1 MNWDLAHIIYALGAV
16 TVVLAMLFRKGVIIP
31 SLVTTFLLGWA
42 YKGGF
47 GEGIIAGLAAIY
59 NANIMAAKELFGI
72 ILLIAFMVGM
82 LNALKELGADR
93 KMIAPV
99 QGIIVN
105 GHVAYWVLFIATAL
119 LSTAFW
125 PTPAIPLVAAVLIP
139 VAIRA
144 GLPPMGVA
152 IAVTFAGQGMALAA
166 DALMQVAPSLS
177 AKAAGAPQMT
187 EAVWSKSIVLTL
199 IVGGVASAVSYVK
212 IAKTIKKPVDMLD
225 EVKSLRVHDDTYFEE
240 GEAEAAATLEF
251 LPQKESGVIATFFAV
266 FTVVMFLLDI
276 VAMSVFNIKGGD
288 AGALIGGT
296 AAVIMLVAT
305 IAKHR
310 GEAFEEIG
318 ERLTEGFGFAI
329 KIMGSIIPIA
339 AFFFLGGQE
348 HSTEVFGNGAPGF
361 LFDIVDSIQAYIPH
375 NEFIAAFGVL
385 LVGILCGIDGSGF
398 AGLPITGALA
408 GALSHGTGIDTS
420 MLAAVGQ
427 MGSVWSGGGT
437 FIAWS
442 SLVAVAAF
450 VGVSPIELARRN
462 FLPVIIGLAIATV
475 IAVVIW

>member
-1 MNWDLAHIIYALGAV
+1 MDWDIAHIIYALGAI
-16 TVVLAMLFRKGVIIP
+16 TVVMAMLFRKGVIIP

-59 NANIMAAKELFGI
+59 NANIMAAKELFSI

-93 KMIAPV
+93 KMIAPI
-99 QGIIVN
+99 QRIMVN
-105 GHVAYWVLFIATAL
+105 GHAAYWILFIATAL

-125 PTPAIPLVAAVLIP
+125 PTPAVPLVAAVLIP
-139 VAIRA
+139 VALRV
-144 GLPPMGVA
+144 GLPPMGIA
-152 IAVTFAGQGMALAA
+152 IAITLAGQGMALSA
-166 DALMQVAPSLS
+166 DALMQVAPALS
-177 AKAAGAPQMT
+177 AKAAGMPQLS
-187 EAVWSKSIVLTL
+187 EAIWIKSIILTL
-199 IVGGVASAVSYVK
+199 IVGGVASIISYVR
-212 IAKTIKKPVDMLD
+212 IAKTIKKPKGQGQLD
-225 EVKSLRVHDDTYFEE
+225 ELDEKYFEE

-251 LPQKESGVIATFFAV
+251 MPQKESGVTATFFAI
-266 FTVVMFLLDI
+266 FTIVMFLLDI
-276 VAMSVFNIKGGD
+276 VAMSMFDIKGGD

-296 AAVIMLVAT
+296 AAIIMLVAT
-305 IAKHR
+305 IVRHR

-348 HSTEVFGNGAPGF
+348 HSTAVFGEGAPGF
-361 LFDIVDSIQAYIPH
+361 LFDIVEGMQAYIPS

-385 LVGILCGIDGSGF
+385 FVGIVCGIDGSGF

-427 MGSVWSGGGT
+427 MGSIWSGGGT

-442 SLVAVAAF
+442 SLIAVAAF
-450 VGVSPIELARRN
+450 VGVSPIELARKN
-462 FLPVIIGLAIATV
+462 FLPVMIGLILAT
-475 IAVVIW
+475 ILAVVIW

>member
-1 MNWDLAHIIYALGAV
+1 MDWDIAHIIYALGAI
-16 TVVLAMLFRKGVIIP
+16 TVVVAMLFRKGVIIP

-59 NANIMAAKELFGI
+59 NANIMAAKELFSI

-93 KMIAPV
+93 KMIAPI
-99 QGIIVN
+99 QRIMVN
-105 GHVAYWVLFIATAL
+105 GHAAYWILFIATAL

-125 PTPAIPLVAAVLIP
+125 PTPAVPLVAAVLIP
-139 VAIRA
+139 VALRV
-144 GLPPMGVA
+144 GLPPMGIA
-152 IAVTFAGQGMALAA
+152 IAITLAGQGMALSA
-166 DALMQVAPSLS
+166 DALMQVAPALS
-177 AKAAGAPQMT
+177 AKAAGMPQLS
-187 EAVWSKSIVLTL
+187 EAIWIKSIILTL
-199 IVGGVASAVSYVK
+199 IVGGVASIISYVR
-212 IAKTIKKPVDMLD
+212 IAKTIKKPKGQGQLD
-225 EVKSLRVHDDTYFEE
+225 ELDEKYFEE

-251 LPQKESGVIATFFAV
+251 MPQKESGVTATFFAI
-266 FTVVMFLLDI
+266 FTIVMFLLDI
-276 VAMSVFNIKGGD
+276 VAMSMFDIKGGD

-296 AAVIMLVAT
+296 AAIIMLVAT
-305 IAKHR
+305 IVRHR

-348 HSTEVFGNGAPGF
+348 HSTAVFGEGAPGF
-361 LFDIVDSIQAYIPH
+361 LFDIVEGMQAYIPS

-385 LVGILCGIDGSGF
+385 LVGIVCGIDGSGF

-427 MGSVWSGGGT
+427 MGSIWSGGGT

-442 SLVAVAAF
+442 SLIAVAAF
-450 VGVSPIELARRN
+450 IGVSPIELARKN
-462 FLPVIIGLAIATV
+462 FLPVMIGLILAT
-475 IAVVIW
+475 ILAVVIW

>member
-1 MNWDLAHIIYALGAV
+1 MDWDLAHIIYASGAV

-47 GEGIIAGLAAIY
+47 GEGIVAGLAAIY
-59 NANIMAAKELFGI
+59 NANIMAAKELFSI

-93 KMIAPV
+93 KMIAPI
-99 QGIIVN
+99 QGVIVN
-105 GHVAYWVLFIATAL
+105 GHMAYWILFGATAL
-119 LSTAFW
+119 LSTSFW

-139 VAIRA
+139 VALRV
-144 GLPPMGVA
+144 GLPPMGIA
-152 IAVTFAGQGMALAA
+152 IAVTLAGQGMALAA
-166 DALMQVAPSLS
+166 DALMQVAPALS
-177 AKAAGAPQMT
+177 AKAAGAPQIA
-187 EAVWSKSIVLTL
+187 EDVWMKSIVLTL
-199 IVGGVASAVSYVK
+199 VVGGVASVISYAR
-212 IAKTIKKPVDMLD
+212 IAKTIKKPVDTSEEQDNLNK
-225 EVKSLRVHDDTYFEE
+225 EYFGE

-251 LPQKESGVIATFFAV
+251 MPQKESGTIAAFFAI
-266 FTVVMFLLDI
+266 FTIVAFLLDI
-276 VAMSVFNIKGGD
+276 VAMSVFDIKGGD

-296 AAVIMLVAT
+296 AALIMLVAT
-305 IAKHR
+305 IARHK

-348 HSTEVFGNGAPGF
+348 HSVAVFGEGAPGF
-361 LFDIVDSIQAYIPH
+361 LFDIVDGIQAYIPS

-427 MGSVWSGGGT
+427 MGSIWSGGGT

-450 VGVSPIELARRN
+450 VGVSPIELARKN
-462 FLPVIIGLAIATV
+462 FFPVITGLVVATV
-475 IAVVIW
+475 LAVLIW